1 MRSNPLFLLGLGLAA
16 CMVLYMTVGVSGG
29 WSFVLPFRAGKLA
42 GLLLV
47 AVAISTATVL
57 FQTVSGN
64 RILTPSIMGFD
75 ALYGL
80 ILTALVFFLGAQTAV
95 RLPPV
100 ALFALNTTGLMAGA
114 VLLFGTLIAQTR
126 TDLLR
131 MILTGIIFAT
141 LFRALTLFWQRMIDP
156 NEFQIIQVASY
167 ARFNRIETD
176 LLPLAALLSFAAL
189 AVVWRKR
196 RQWDVLALGHDA
208 ATNLGLRV
216 RQQTILA
223 LLLVAALVSVSTAL
237 VGPVAF
243 LGLLVVSLARLCDGS
258 ETHARLLPIAALI
271 SAITL
276 IGGQLVMEH
285 ALSLSTPLSVVVDL
299 LGGLLFFF
307 LLLKGRSR

>member
-1 MRSNPLFLLGLGLAA
+1 MRFSHVVALSLCLLVCMAFYMILGAKGA
-16 CMVLYMTVGVSGG
+16 
-29 WSFVLPFRAGKLA
+29 WSFVIPFRAGKLA

-64 RILTPSIMGFD
+64 RILTPAIVGFD

-80 ILTALVFFLGAQTAV
+80 ILTGLVFFLGAQAAV
-95 RLPPV
+95 RLPDM
-100 ALFALNTTGLMAGA
+100 ARFGLNTGLLMVGA

-126 TDLLR
+126 GDLLR

-141 LFRALTLFWQRMIDP
+141 LFRALTAFWQRMIDP
-156 NEFQIIQVASY
+156 NEFQVIQVASY
-167 ARFNRIETD
+167 ARFNRIDTD
-176 LLPLAALLSFAAL
+176 LLPLAAVLSLGAL
-189 AVVWRKR
+189 VLTWRKR
-196 RQWDVLALGHDA
+196 RQWDVLALGHHA

-216 RQQTILA
+216 WRETVFA
-223 LLLVAALVSVSTAL
+223 LLLVAVLVSVSTAL

-243 LGLLVVSLARLCDGS
+243 LGLLVVSLARLVDAS
-258 ETHARLLPIAALI
+258 ESHARLLPVAALI

-276 IGGQLVMEH
+276 VGGQLVLERVFAM
-285 ALSLSTPLSVVVDL
+285 STPLSVVVDL

-307 LLLKGRSR
+307 LLLKGRAR